1 MALGTDHVTITTA
14 ANFIPELWS
23 MKIREA
29 VQANLVMANL
39 VTRYDSMANGLSM
52 GDTITIPDISNLTA
66 NQKAA
71 ESEVTLNSPTEGKV
85 SISLDQ
91 HWETSFLVEDITKAQ
106 SYLPLIDRYTKKAG
120 YAIAKKIDGDLLGLY
135 SGLANS
141 VSAGAAVEYSELLTA
156 MTFLDLADA
165 PETERYL
172 VIHPTAKADLLAAAE
187 VKNRDFRTPSDQ
199 APTQSGQVAD
209 ILGCKV
215 FSTNQVIGTTV
226 SDTTTRHNLM
236 FHREA
241 FGLAIQLG
249 PRVQVNYAP
258 GYLGTLVT
266 VDVIYGYAKIR
277 DDHAVD
283 IQST

>member
-39 VTRYDSMANGLSM
+39 VARYDAMANGLSM

-66 NQKAA
+66 NQKVA
-71 ESEVTLNSPTEGKV
+71 EAEVTLNSPTEGKV

-91 HWETSFLVEDITKAQ
+91 HWETSFLIEDITRAQ
-106 SYLPLIDRYTKKAG
+106 SYLPLLERYTKKAG
-120 YAIAKKIDGDLLGLY
+120 YAIAKKIDSDLLGLY
-135 SGLANS
+135 SGLDNS
-141 VSAGAAVEYSELLTA
+141 VSAGAAVSYSELLTA
-156 MTFLDLADA
+156 MEYLDLADA

-172 VIHPTAKADLLAAAE
+172 VIHPSVKKDLLDVSE
-187 VKNRDFRTPSDQ
+187 VKDRDFRTPSGP
-199 APTQSGQVAD
+199 APTQTGQVAD

-215 FSTNQVIGTTV
+215 FSTNQVVGTVV
-226 SDTTTRHNLM
+226 SATTTRHNLM

-249 PRVQVNYAP
+249 PRVQINYVP

-266 VDVIYGYAKIR
+266 VDVIYGFAEIR